1 MNMDLR
7 NNIKIMGSFQ
17 KTVNALYAVI
27 TVIRVLAVA
36 FLVLQAV
43 LLIAAPD
50 KSGFKMLK

>member
-1 MNMDLR
+1 MDLR

-27 TVIRVLAVA
+27 TVIRVFAVA